1 MEASGRRVP
10 AKVSKPLGFDGIAQL
25 VTGENDCAQR
35 SQVDKASL
43 SGGKVLPCP
52 VFRARFAKLSPRITA
67 SIAGTSSRSASPLK
81 RYPLVPRQSAG
92 STVSPSAQP
101 DRKRIFANGRMRD
114 ICLSRLNPV
123 DIGKSQIEQDQV
135 RV

>member
-67 SIAGTSSRSASPLK
+67 SIAGTSSPLGVSLEKIPARSKTERGLDSVALSTA
-81 RYPLVPRQSAG
+81 RQEENLRQRKDAG
-92 STVSPSAQP
+92 YL
-101 DRKRIFANGRMRD
+101 
-114 ICLSRLNPV
+114 LSRLNPV